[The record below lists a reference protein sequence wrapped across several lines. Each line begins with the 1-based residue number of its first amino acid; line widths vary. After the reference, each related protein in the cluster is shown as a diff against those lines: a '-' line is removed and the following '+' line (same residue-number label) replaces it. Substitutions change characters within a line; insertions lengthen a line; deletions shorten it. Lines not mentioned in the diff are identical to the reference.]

1 MTQTIELIY
10 RRLPDRVSHF
20 QQDLLHEDKDL
31 IVTLQQVNPSKPIVI
46 DGVTVLGNDFTAI
59 WFVFAN
65 RWYDIGKIYDLDNKL
80 TGYYCD
86 IIMPMNRTKTH
97 FEITDLF
104 LDLWVS
110 PDGRYQLHDEDEFE
124 NAILHNWIR
133 GDVAEKARNMLQN
146 LISEI
151 ESCVFPPEIVLQWG
165 LPHRMNIG

>member
-1 MTQTIELIY
+1 MMQTIELIY

-20 QQDLLHEDKDL
+20 QQNLLYEDNEV
-31 IVTLQQVNPSKPIVI
+31 IVTSQQVKPSKAIVI
-46 DGVTVLGNDFTAI
+46 DGVTVLGDNFTAI

-65 RWYDIGKIYDLDNKL
+65 RWYDIGKIYNLNNQL

-86 IIMPMNRTKTH
+86 IIMPMNRTETH

-124 NAILHNWIR
+124 DAILHNWIR
-133 GDVAEKARNMLQN
+133 GDVAEQARNVLQH
-146 LISEI
+146 LITEI
-151 ESCVFPPEIVLQWG
+151 ESSVFPPEIVFQWG
-165 LPHRMNIG
+165 LTHRKSIA